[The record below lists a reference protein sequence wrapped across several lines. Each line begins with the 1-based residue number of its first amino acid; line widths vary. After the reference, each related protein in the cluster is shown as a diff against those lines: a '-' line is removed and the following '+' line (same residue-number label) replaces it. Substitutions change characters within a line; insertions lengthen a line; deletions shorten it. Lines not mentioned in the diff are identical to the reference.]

1 MSRLP
6 GGIRIGEYTQS
17 TEFHMWDKFPIME
30 KSTTAADAG
39 LDHRLAARLKMLRQ
53 DRGWSLDDLAGR
65 AGISRATLSRLE
77 NAEVSP
83 TASVLGKLC
92 AAYGLTMSR
101 LMLMVE
107 DDFVARVPEQAQAV
121 WVDDS
126 VGFRRRSVSPPSQRL
141 AGEVLAC
148 ELAANARIAYEQ
160 SPRPGLEHHLL
171 MLDGELSITVDGQA
185 HRLLPGDC
193 LRYQLFGASAFA
205 TPPHSGAR
213 YLLFIV

>member
-1 MSRLP
+1 
-6 GGIRIGEYTQS
+6 
-17 TEFHMWDKFPIME
+17 ME
-30 KSTTAADAG
+30 KTEISDVG
-39 LDHRLAARLKMLRQ
+39 LDLRLANRLKMLRQ

-77 NAEVSP
+77 NADVSP

-92 AAYGLTMSR
+92 AAYGMTMSR

-107 DDFVARVPEQAQAV
+107 DDFVAWVPERAQAV

-126 VGFRRRSVSPPSQRL
+126 VGFRRRSVSPPAQRL

-148 ELAANARIAYEQ
+148 ELAADAHIAYEQ

-185 HRLLPGDC
+185 HQLLPGDC
-193 LRYQLFGASAFA
+193 LRYQLFGASAFT

>member
-1 MSRLP
+1 
-6 GGIRIGEYTQS
+6 
-17 TEFHMWDKFPIME
+17 ME
-30 KSTTAADAG
+30 KSDIPGDTG
-39 LDHRLAARLKMLRQ
+39 LDDRLAARLKTLRQ

-92 AAYGLTMSR
+92 AAYGMTMSR

-107 DDFVARVPEQAQAV
+107 DDFVARVPERAQAV
-121 WVDDS
+121 WVDES

-148 ELAANARIAYEQ
+148 ELAADARIAYDHP
-160 SPRPGLEHHLL
+160 PRPGLEHHLL
-171 MLDGELSITVDGQA
+171 MLDGELAITVDGQT
-185 HRLLPGDC
+185 HQLVPGDC
-193 LRYQLFGASAFA
+193 LRYQLLGASAFV